1 LRVDRGGE
9 GSVCK
14 EAVVCYSY
22 RDRQAQEEA
31 RRMMREREDRRR
43 REERAQKVEKER
55 VAKDR
60 ELVKA

>member
-1 LRVDRGGE
+1 VRVDRIGE
-9 GSVCK
+9 GNVRK

-43 REERAQKVEKER
+43 REERAQKAEKER

-60 ELVKA
+60 ELVRA

>member
-1 LRVDRGGE
+1 M
-9 GSVCK
+9 
-14 EAVVCYSY
+14 CYSY